1 MESMWFTL
9 ILAIIAIILIVVVFK
24 FAIKQRDKELIQ
36 KQTILD
42 VKH

>member
-1 MESMWFTL
+1 MESMLFTL
-9 ILAIIAIILIVVVFK
+9 FLVLIVIILIVIVFN

-42 VKH
+42 VRH